1 MSFRQDVAAYQT
13 HGDRAV
19 IQQILAYM
27 SERSESRA
35 VTLCDD
41 ASIYVALRAITVTR
55 HERKAFDY
63 EPAALFDYRESIY
76 EFLGVDI
83 LGSSDFAEFLT
94 HASIIRK
101 YLGVH
106 EYEALIYALE
116 RWLDY
121 GVYERSTIIPA
132 LEHALSRVD
141 VSRSEREV
149 VSYINRAFET
159 EYRRLFMLESGMVRL
174 GRRDD
179 DGQFMNVYVKPLAA
193 EPWRIIF
200 ERHVS
205 PEEVPDLL
213 RKLTAK
219 QRDYVERAYAVVA
232 ADIEAGELGEYKVSE
247 SGEYR
252 LKIRYIAHKI
262 GVEESNL
269 RKCFQKLRRR
279 TVDKV
284 PTIAY

>member
-1 MSFRQDVAAYQT
+1 MGFRRAVAAYQT
-13 HGDRAV
+13 RGDRAV

-27 SERSESRA
+27 HDRSESRA
-35 VTLCDD
+35 VLPGDD
-41 ASIYVALRAITVTR
+41 ASIYVALRAITVTY
-55 HERKAFDY
+55 HERKSLDY

-83 LGSSDFAEFLT
+83 LGSPDFAVFRT
-94 HASIIRK
+94 HASTIRK
-101 YLGVH
+101 YLGAH

-121 GVYERSTIIPA
+121 GVHERHTIVPA
-132 LEHALSRVD
+132 LEHALGCVD

-149 VSYINRAFET
+149 VSYVNRAFET
-159 EYRRLFMLESGMVRL
+159 EYRRLFTVESGMVRL

-179 DGQFMNVYVKPLAA
+179 DGQFRNVYVKPLAA
-193 EPWRIIF
+193 NPWRIIF
-200 ERHVS
+200 ERRVTT
-205 PEEVPDLL
+205 EQVPDIL
-213 RKLTAK
+213 RKLTAR

-232 ADIEAGELGEYKVSE
+232 ADIEGGELGEYKVSE

-252 LKIRYIAHKI
+252 LKIRYMAGKL
-262 GVEESNL
+262 GVEESTL
-269 RKCFQKLRRR
+269 RKCFHKVRER
-279 TVDKV
+279 TSDKV

>member
-1 MSFRQDVAAYQT
+1 MDFRQAIAAYQT
-13 HGDRAV
+13 GGDRT
-19 IQQILAYM
+19 IIKQILSYM
-27 SERSESRA
+27 RDRSESR
-35 VTLCDD
+35 VVLPGDD
-41 ASIYVALRAITVTR
+41 ASIYVALRAISVTY
-55 HERKAFDY
+55 HERKALEY

-83 LGSSDFAEFLT
+83 LRGPDFSEFRT
-94 HASIIRK
+94 HASTIRK
-101 YLGVH
+101 YLGAH

-121 GVYERSTIIPA
+121 GVYERSTILPA
-132 LEHALSRVD
+132 LEHALTSVD

-149 VSYINRAFET
+149 VSYANRAFET

-179 DGQFMNVYVKPLAA
+179 DGQFRNVYVKPLAA
-193 EPWRIIF
+193 NPWRIIF
-200 ERHVS
+200 ERRVS
-205 PEEVPDLL
+205 PEEAPQIL
-213 RKLTAK
+213 RKLTAR

-232 ADIEAGELGEYKVSE
+232 ADIEDGELGEYKVSE

-252 LKIRYIAHKI
+252 LKIRYMAEKL
-262 GVEESNL
+262 GVEESTL
-269 RKCFQKLRRR
+269 RKCFHKVRDRAS
-279 TVDKV
+279 DKV